1 MACVLVVDDDQDSLE
16 VLSKY
21 MEKAGYET
29 VRAANGWEALIKLD
43 QNDIDLVLL
52 DLTMPGMDGATLLR
66 ILRNDN
72 RRRSLPVVLVT
83 AMRDVDLFNRASQLG
98 VNGCLLKASFTAPQL
113 FDTVKMALG
122 TDGATG
128 VLN

>member
-16 VLSKY
+16 ILSTY
-21 MEKAGYET
+21 MEKAGYDT

-43 QNDIDLVLL
+43 QNDISLMLL
-52 DLTMPGMDGATLLR
+52 DLSMPGMDGATLLR

-72 RRRSLPVVLVT
+72 RRRNLPVILVT
-83 AMRDVDLFNRASQLG
+83 AMRDVDQYNRASQLG

-113 FDTVKMALG
+113 FDSVRSALS
-122 TDGATG
+122 AEAM
-128 VLN
+128 N

>member
-1 MACVLVVDDDQDSLE
+1 MPCVLVVDDDQDSLE

-21 MEKAGYET
+21 MEKAGYDT
-29 VRAANGWEALIKLD
+29 VLAANGWEALIKLD

-52 DLTMPGMDGATLLR
+52 DLAMPGMDGATLLR

-83 AMRDVDLFNRASQLG
+83 AMRDVDQFNRASQLG
-98 VNGCLLKASFTAPQL
+98 VNGCLLRSEEHTSELQS
-113 FDTVKMALG
+113 
-122 TDGATG
+122 
-128 VLN
+128 